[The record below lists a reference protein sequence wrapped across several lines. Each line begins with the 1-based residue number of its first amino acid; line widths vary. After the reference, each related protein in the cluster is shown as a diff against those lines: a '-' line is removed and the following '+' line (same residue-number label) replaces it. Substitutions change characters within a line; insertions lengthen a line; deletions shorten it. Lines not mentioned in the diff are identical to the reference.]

1 MFDKVVSMPP
11 VLNIPGFWIGKYS
24 EYVSGSEYPTV
35 TQSLEYSWVILEY
48 AWLCPDLS
56 EYGWIC
62 QNMRE
67 YV

>member
-24 EYVSGSEYPTV
+24 EYVSEYARV
-35 TQSLEYSWVILEY
+35 TQSLEYSRVILEY
-48 AWLCPDLS
+48 AWLCLDLS

-62 QNMRE
+62 RNMRE